1 VEGRRFSL
9 YYRAKGMRDEATSVE
24 APRGGWVG
32 WCCSY
37 CSAPLAPRGS
47 GLYCAAEGRWF
58 ASLDGVHRLLPEDR
72 RRELLPHLE
81 LYRRVRRDEGFVA
94 EPGLPEVPGRHPH
107 AATWRRRAR
116 SFQAALAR
124 AGSVLGPGPWR
135 VLEVGAGAAW
145 VSLRLLDAG
154 HQVVATDV
162 NLDPADG
169 LLAPNRFLATPSLL
183 PRAEAEMEALPF
195 EPGLFDL
202 VVVAG
207 ALHHTPRLGRA
218 LVEIR
223 RVLRTGGLVL
233 VMDSPVYRRRAD
245 GEATVAHRMEDLG
258 RRYGMAI
265 PRESQAGYLVVGE
278 LAGAF
283 ASAGFSLAVL
293 GWPGRAAE
301 WTGDAL
307 AVLRHGR
314 PTARF
319 PVLVGSRDV

>member
-1 VEGRRFSL
+1 
-9 YYRAKGMRDEATSVE
+9 MRDEATSVE

-37 CSAPLAPRGS
+37 CSAPLAPRGR
-47 GLYCAAEGRWF
+47 GLYCASEGRWF

-72 RRELLPHLE
+72 RREFMPQLE

-94 EPGLPEVPGRHPH
+94 EAGAPEVPGRHPR
-107 AATWRRRAR
+107 AATWRRRAQ
-116 SFQAALAR
+116 SFQAALGLAR
-124 AGSVLGPGPWR
+124 AGLGPGPWR

-169 LLAPNRFLATPSLL
+169 LLAPNRFLESAFLL
-183 PRAEAEMEALPF
+183 PRAEAEMESLPF
-195 EPGLFDL
+195 EPGTFDL

-207 ALHHTPRLGRA
+207 SLHHTPRLGRA
-218 LVEIR
+218 LVEMR
-223 RVLRTGGLVL
+223 RVTRPGGLVL
-233 VMDSPVYRRRAD
+233 VIDSPVYRRRAD
-245 GEATVAHRMEDLG
+245 GEATVARRMEDLG
-258 RRYGMAI
+258 RRYGLSI

-283 ASAGFSLAVL
+283 ASAGWSLTVQ
-293 GWPGRAAE
+293 GWPRPAAE
-301 WTGDAL
+301 WAGDVIEMA
-307 AVLRHGR
+307 RHGR
-314 PTARF
+314 RSARF
-319 PVLVGSRDV
+319 PVLMGSRDA